1 MPRALA
7 RLAAAAVALLLLVL
21 PSEAGRV
28 FVLVHGAWAGEW
40 YWNPVV
46 AGLEA
51 RGERA
56 VAVTLKGH
64 GLRRAEN
71 GPGVSLADHVA
82 DVAAAIR
89 DTGSD
94 EVVLVAHSYGG
105 RPATGAWDVERAHV
119 ARVVYIEAVAPLTD
133 DTVAIPA
140 EKNALA
146 WLAINA
152 PQVVDAGLFP
162 VPRDL
167 PPDMRTLAVPQSLK
181 ALYGEVVLTNG
192 PLPDIP
198 RLYVVATRS
207 QAPIF
212 AEMAARLARDP
223 RWKIETIEGGHDVV
237 RDAAPALVD
246 LLAGLD

>member
-1 MPRALA
+1 MHEALA
-7 RLAAAAVALLLLVL
+7 RLAAAAIALVL
-21 PSEAGRV
+21 LSVPSHAERV

-40 YWNPVV
+40 YWDPVV

-71 GPGVSLADHVA
+71 GPDVSLADHVA

-89 DTGSD
+89 ATGSD

-105 RPATGAWDVERAHV
+105 RPATGAWDLERAHV
-119 ARVVYIEAVAPLTD
+119 ARVVYVEAVAPLTD
-133 DTVAIPA
+133 DTIAIPA
-140 EKNALA
+140 DKNALA

-152 PQVVDAGLFP
+152 PQVLDAGLFP

-167 PPDMRTLAVPQSLK
+167 PPEMRRLAVPQSLK
-181 ALYGEVVLTNG
+181 ANYGEIVLANG

-198 RLYVVATRS
+198 RLYVVGSRS
-207 QAPIF
+207 QATIF
-212 AEMAARLARDP
+212 TEMAAWLSRDP
-223 RWKIETIEGGHDVV
+223 RWRIATLASGHDVV
-237 RDAAPALVD
+237 RDATPALVD
-246 LLAGLD
+246 LLAGLE